1 MKLRPLHDFVLVRR
15 EKPQDTTTGGLFI
28 PAQAQLKS
36 RTGEVLAVGPG
47 RCLEDGTRQPVC
59 VEPGQVVYF
68 RGVAGQEVRIDDE
81 DLVMLREDEIDGVVE
96 R

>member
-1 MKLRPLHDFVLVRR
+1 MKLRPLSDFVLIRR
-15 EKPQDTTTGGLFI
+15 EKPEEVSKGGILLA
-28 PAQAQLKS
+28 PTAQAKS

-47 RCLEDGTRQPVC
+47 RYLENGTRLPVD

-68 RGVAGQEVRIDDE
+68 RGTVGQEVRIDDE
-81 DLVMLREDEIDGVVE
+81 DLVLVRDSEIDGVVE